1 VILRRCRFGKSSDA
15 AAEDGARTPA
25 PAWEPVLDR
34 LLTDEGA
41 DEIRDEI
48 AAVVDQH
55 SLLAGA
61 FKKFGFE
68 GSVGV

>member
-1 VILRRCRFGKSSDA
+1 M
-15 AAEDGARTPA
+15 
-25 PAWEPVLDR
+25 LDR